1 GEPLTRQARI
11 RDRSGR
17 DPQPGKGRV
26 EYPAAVQL
34 QMGEARGPLA
44 VIQGIGKGWSEQDAR
59 GPARGGGGERGRA
72 KQARGARR
80 GRQQPQYRDPREQ
93 RAERVARHAR
103 ATYHPGW
110 AATSR
115 SQTENRTSKTGPALR
130 VKWEPPP
137 EGLTILR
144 HPDRDA
150 SGADVGA
157 RTWTQRSH
165 RSP

>member
-1 GEPLTRQARI
+1 DDLALLIVVDGEQGRQVRSARSRDGAHVQRESLRRGEPLTRQARI

-72 KQARGARR
+72 KQASGARR

-93 RAERVARHAR
+93 RAERATKGVGQNVAETR
-103 ATYHPGW
+103 
-110 AATSR
+110 
-115 SQTENRTSKTGPALR
+115 
-130 VKWEPPP
+130 
-137 EGLTILR
+137 
-144 HPDRDA
+144 
-150 SGADVGA
+150 
-157 RTWTQRSH
+157 
-165 RSP
+165 